1 LYRFGVSHIL
11 VSELE
16 YAPPGADSLFFD
28 VGFTVSPGE
37 HAALIGVN
45 GVGKSTIL
53 RILSG
58 ELEPDA
64 GSYSIGG
71 TVLRMTQ
78 DVGMSSPDTT
88 LREMLIEVAPP
99 ALRHAGRALVAAEK
113 AMLAGTDDG
122 IAYASRLHDWG
133 DLGGYELEGRW
144 EAAAHRSVKTPVDDF
159 ATRTIGELSG
169 GERKRLVLDVIL
181 TSGADVLLLDEPD
194 NYLDVPTRAWLE
206 QQIKASKATILMVS
220 HDRTLLS
227 NVANK
232 VVCIEG
238 TGCWVHA
245 GSYRT
250 FPEARAK
257 RQEQLGDDLKRWNDE
272 ERRLYRHM
280 KIMKQRAAQND
291 GNAPRARAAETRWE
305 KFVAVGPPPPP
316 VPDQHIL
323 VKLRGADAAR
333 RVVQLTDVSVGD
345 LFFPFSHEI
354 YHGERIGLIGPNGT
368 GKTHLLNALAG
379 GATANGELSGSIRF
393 GPRTSVGMF
402 TQVNDRPE
410 FAGRTCLDIV
420 RDRRFDEELAMKA
433 LARYRI
439 GRQSRQQFETLSG
452 GQKAR
457 LEILCLELDGH
468 NVLLLDEPTDN
479 LDVDSSEALER
490 ALDGFD
496 GTVIAV
502 SHDRTFL
509 AQLDRFLMI
518 TDDGEVFA
526 LPDYELAMRALAAPG
541 QVGRMRLAE
550 SLN

>member
-1 LYRFGVSHIL
+1 VGHVIVSD
-11 VSELE
+11 LE
-16 YAPPGADSLFFD
+16 WAPPGHDALFFD
-28 VGFTVSPGE
+28 VGFAVSPGE

-53 RILSG
+53 RILGG
-58 ELEPDA
+58 ELQPDA
-64 GSYSIGG
+64 GSFSIGG
-71 TVLRMTQ
+71 TVLTMTQ

-88 LREMLIEVAPP
+88 LREMLIEVAAPQ
-99 ALRHAGRALVAAEK
+99 LRSAGRALIVAET
-113 AMLAGTDDG
+113 AMLVGRDDG
-122 IAYASRLHDWG
+122 MAYAERLHDWG
-133 DLGGYELEGRW
+133 DLGGYELEAQW
-144 EAAAHRSVKTPVDDF
+144 EAAAQRSVKTPVDDF

-169 GERKRLVLDVIL
+169 GERKRLVLDVL
-181 TSGADVLLLDEPD
+181 LNSGADVLLLDEPD

-206 QQIKASKATILMVS
+206 DQIKSFKSTILMVS

-227 NVANK
+227 NVATK
-232 VVCIEG
+232 VICVEG
-238 TGCWVHA
+238 TGCWVHG

-250 FPEARAK
+250 FPEARAR
-257 RQEQLGDDLKRWNDE
+257 RQEQLGNDLQRWKDE

-280 KIMKQRAAQND
+280 KIMKQRAALND
-291 GNAPRARAAETRWE
+291 GNAPQANAAETRWE
-305 KFVAVGPPPPP
+305 KFVKAGPPPPP
-316 VPDQHIL
+316 VPDQQIL

-333 RVVQLTDVSVGD
+333 RVVQLTDVSIGD
-345 LFFPFSHEI
+345 LFLPFSHEI

-379 GATANGELSGSIRF
+379 ATTPNGQLSGTIKF

-410 FAGRTCLDIV
+410 FRGRTCLDIV
-420 RDRRFDEELAMKA
+420 RDRRYDEQLAMKA
-433 LARYRI
+433 LARFRI
-439 GRQSRQQFETLSG
+439 ARQSRQVVETLSG

-457 LEILCLELDGH
+457 LEILCLELDGY

-496 GTVIAV
+496 GTVVAV
-502 SHDRTFL
+502 SHDRAFL

-526 LPDYELAMRALAAPG
+526 LPDYELATRALAEPDKAAKL
-541 QVGRMRLAE
+541 RLAE
-550 SLN
+550 CLT

>member
-1 LYRFGVSHIL
+1 VGHVIVSD
-11 VSELE
+11 LE
-16 YAPPGADSLFFD
+16 WAPPGHDALFFD
-28 VGFTVSPGE
+28 VGFAVSPGE

-53 RILSG
+53 RILGG
-58 ELEPDA
+58 ELQPDA
-64 GSYSIGG
+64 GSFSIGG
-71 TVLRMTQ
+71 TVLTMTQ

-99 ALRHAGRALVAAEK
+99 QLRSAGRALIVAET
-113 AMLAGTDDG
+113 AMLVGRDDG
-122 IAYASRLHDWG
+122 MAYAERLHDWG
-133 DLGGYELEGRW
+133 DLGGYELEAQW
-144 EAAAHRSVKTPVDDF
+144 EAAAQRSVKTPVDDF

-169 GERKRLVLDVIL
+169 GERKRLVLDVL
-181 TSGADVLLLDEPD
+181 LNSGADVLLLDEPD

-206 QQIKASKATILMVS
+206 DQIKSFKSTILMVS

-227 NVANK
+227 NVATK
-232 VVCIEG
+232 VICVEG
-238 TGCWVHA
+238 TGCWVHG

-250 FPEARAK
+250 FPEARAR
-257 RQEQLGDDLKRWNDE
+257 RQEQLGNDLQRWKDE

-280 KIMKQRAAQND
+280 KIMKQRAALND
-291 GNAPRARAAETRWE
+291 GNAPQANAAETRWE
-305 KFVAVGPPPPP
+305 KFVKAGPPPPP
-316 VPDQHIL
+316 VPDQQIL

-333 RVVQLTDVSVGD
+333 RVVQLTHVSIGD
-345 LFFPFSHEI
+345 LFLPFSHEI

-379 GATANGELSGSIRF
+379 TTTPNGQLSGTIKF

-410 FAGRTCLDIV
+410 FRGRTCLDIV
-420 RDRRFDEELAMKA
+420 RDRRYDEQLAMKA
-433 LARYRI
+433 LARFRI
-439 GRQSRQQFETLSG
+439 ARQSRQVVETLSG

-457 LEILCLELDGH
+457 LEILCLELDGY

-496 GTVIAV
+496 GTVVAV
-502 SHDRTFL
+502 SHDRAFL

-526 LPDYELAMRALAAPG
+526 LPDYELAMRALAEPDKVAKL
-541 QVGRMRLAE
+541 RLAE
-550 SLN
+550 SLT